1 MLAVTVPLQ
10 LCTKLRI
17 WKFTREK
24 LKPPPAA
31 ALRVN
36 RAEASFSNRKQVAVA
51 LIVPPPSQQQQ
62 QKPVPKGLLNKAL
75 VSIKERSIV
84 LVNKRTHPNIFSQVD
99 RPALFFASM
108 LVLAALMPA
117 LLSMAFLDD
126 VTMNTPAGAAVC
138 VAGIFGAAPALIA
151 AYATAVYGRNADMR
165 RFVLRELVLD
175 FLEGFKIRW
184 GG

>member
-1 MLAVTVPLQ
+1 M
-10 LCTKLRI
+10 
-17 WKFTREK
+17 
-24 LKPPPAA
+24 
-31 ALRVN
+31 
-36 RAEASFSNRKQVAVA
+36 
-51 LIVPPPSQQQQ
+51 
-62 QKPVPKGLLNKAL
+62 
-75 VSIKERSIV
+75 
-84 LVNKRTHPNIFSQVD
+84 VNKRTHTNIFSQVD

-108 LVLAALMPA
+108 LVLATLMPA